1 MNPFDDPSV
10 PQQPQE
16 SPTPESEQQNLD
28 DLASRIVVHP
38 PEPSEPAPHISI
50 DPNAFAPVPAPPP
63 PEVSFLPDDL
73 RISWSWLHLLFFGL
87 FTFGS
92 LLLIQISIVLYF
104 AAGRGLTQ
112 KQMEEIFQT
121 KPALAVAS
129 NVLWFFLIFLFLYI
143 TLAVLHERS
152 FWPTL
157 GWKKLNPAA
166 HAPSNL
172 STYFLGGVGL
182 AICVAI
188 ISSRMKT
195 PEHLPIQDL
204 FKNRTGA
211 LMLMAMA
218 VLVAPLIEETVFR
231 GYLYPLFAS
240 SFSRAAIK
248 FGGDP
253 AAALRTGTALGIIL
267 TGTLFGLLHGAQLG
281 WTWGLVAMLV
291 TVGIIFTFARARA
304 GTVLASFLLHL
315 GYNSMIAFSA
325 IVSTRGFTHMPPHP

>member
-10 PQQPQE
+10 PQQPKE
-16 SPTPESEQQNLD
+16 PETPESEQQALD
-28 DLASRIVVHP
+28 DLAARIVVHP
-38 PEPSEPAPHISI
+38 PDPEAPISI
-50 DPNAFAPVPAPPP
+50 DPNAFIASPPAPPP
-63 PEVSFLPDDL
+63 EVPFLPDDL

-87 FTFGS
+87 FTFGT
-92 LLLIQISIVLYF
+92 LLLIQITVVIYF
-104 AAGRGLTQ
+104 AAGQHLTQ

-121 KPALAVAS
+121 KPGVAVGS
-129 NVLWFFLIFLFLYI
+129 NVLWFFLVFLFLYI
-143 TLAVLHERS
+143 TLAVLHDRP

-157 GWKKLNPAA
+157 GWKKLSPAA
-166 HAPSNL
+166 PAPSNPWA
-172 STYFLGGVGL
+172 YFAGGIGL

-188 ISSRMKT
+188 ATSRMKT

-211 LMLMAMA
+211 MLLMAMA

-240 SFSRAAIK
+240 SFSRAAMK

-253 AAALRTGTALGIIL
+253 ASALRTGTALGIAL

-315 GYNSMIAFSA
+315 GYNSLIAFSA
-325 IVSTRGFTHMPPHP
+325 IVSTRGFTQMPPHP

>member
-1 MNPFDDPSV
+1 MNPFDDPSA
-10 PQQPQE
+10 PEQPKE
-16 SPTPESEQQNLD
+16 PEAPESEQQALD
-28 DLASRIVVHP
+28 DLAARIVVHP
-38 PEPSEPAPHISI
+38 PEAEAPISLDKNSFVAPPSPPSEI
-50 DPNAFAPVPAPPP
+50 
-63 PEVSFLPDDL
+63 SFLPEDL

-92 LLLIQISIVLYF
+92 LMIIQVAIVIYF
-104 AAGRGLTQ
+104 SAGQRLTQ

-121 KPALAVAS
+121 KPALAVGT

-143 TLAVLHERS
+143 TLALLRERS

-166 HAPSNL
+166 HAPSNPWL
-172 STYFLGGVGL
+172 YFAGGIGL

-188 ISSRMKT
+188 VSSRMKT

-204 FKNRTGA
+204 FKNRAGA

-240 SFSRAAIK
+240 SFSRVAMK

-253 AAALRTGTALGIIL
+253 AAALRTGTALGIAL

-325 IVSTRGFTHMPPHP
+325 IVSTRGFTQMPPHP